1 MVREQEGQCVLRFC
15 GYMAMVVWGDRGIWA
30 CDRGTQLRGC
40 GGYSNRGTGSEKWGI
55 WYTVKGGIVQ

>member
-40 GGYSNRGTGSEKWGI
+40 GGYSIGVQGLKSGEYGT
-55 WYTVKGGIVQ
+55 Q